1 LNIKNKFIASLLVI
15 FTFLNISSALAGMT
29 DAKQKKTSDQCIIP
43 DNTLST
49 LFGNKDN
56 ALVTMSSPFTSM
68 AQNPNVENLLWLNDD
83 IQNHGFYRINL
94 EKKLKKVSVISI
106 SCEQL
111 TPELLTILNASRKLL
126 GKNIILNPTS
136 HFMDDLGLSF
146 DQIVEIHAL
155 AYKAIDKTMPEA
167 LYESFAELA
176 LHLEEASNIKSRTAQ
191 NKKYHLQTVFY
202 STTRALEDR
211 HSVKYSGDRDTIQP
225 LHYGKAVVSIPSNH
239 IKGEIEQPF
248 FSIKWLQSSE
258 DHVLIQDV
266 KEMSSQSFWDAI
278 PNNKGGDVWED
289 SIIVYVHGY
298 NVAFSSAIKRTGQ
311 MAYDFEYSGVPILF
325 SWPSNASLL
334 DYASDREDAIWSA
347 GYFAEFLTQLKQK
360 NPDTSI
366 HIVAHSMGN
375 QVLVNALNELSLK
388 QDNKGIHFT
397 SIILA
402 APDVDSEWFEFQL
415 APRIKNLAT
424 RWALYTS
431 ENDGALIASNKVNQ
445 AKRLGMPGS
454 FIDNI
459 DIIDTSG
466 LNAAPWSIPESH
478 SYYANKLPVIEDLV
492 NHLKGIPPSQRGL
505 IKNTTAQGITWAM
518 QEE

>member
-1 LNIKNKFIASLLVI
+1 MNIKRKLIASLFVI
-15 FTFLNISSALAGMT
+15 FTFLNVSSASAGIT
-29 DAKQKKTSDQCIIP
+29 SVKQKNPSLRCTIP

-49 LFGNKDN
+49 LFGNKEN
-56 ALVTMSSPFTSM
+56 TLVTTSSPFTSIV
-68 AQNPNVENLLWLNDD
+68 QNPNVENLLWLNNDV
-83 IQNHGFYRINL
+83 QSHGFYQINL
-94 EKKLKKVSVISI
+94 ENKLKKVSVIST

-111 TPELLTILNASRKLL
+111 TQELLIILNSSRKLL
-126 GKNIILNPTS
+126 GENIILNPTS

-155 AYKAIDKTMPEA
+155 AYKAMDKTMPEA

-176 LHLEEASNIKSRTAQ
+176 LHLEKASNVKSRTAQ

-202 STTRALEDR
+202 STTRALENR
-211 HSVKYSGDRDTIQP
+211 HSVEYSGARDTIQP
-225 LHYGKAVVSIPSNH
+225 LHYGKAIVSIPANH
-239 IKGEIEQPF
+239 TRGEIEQPF

-266 KEMSSQSFWDAI
+266 KEMSSQNFWDAI
-278 PNNKGGDVWED
+278 PNNKGGDVWDD

-347 GYFAEFLTQLKQK
+347 GYFATFLTDLQQN
-360 NPDTSI
+360 NPDTNI

-388 QDNKGIHFT
+388 QQNKTAPFT

-402 APDVDSEWFEFQL
+402 AL
-415 APRIKNLAT
+415 RC
-424 RWALYTS
+424 R
-431 ENDGALIASNKVNQ
+431 
-445 AKRLGMPGS
+445 
-454 FIDNI
+454 
-459 DIIDTSG
+459 
-466 LNAAPWSIPESH
+466 
-478 SYYANKLPVIEDLV
+478 
-492 NHLKGIPPSQRGL
+492 
-505 IKNTTAQGITWAM
+505 
-518 QEE
+518 